1 MNKNNH
7 EKIDNPTSYFFNV
20 FFKCSAA
27 GKNSIGSFLSL
38 YRKKCPSGRIRIR
51 LGNSYD
57 GSIILGPSLLYT
69 HVNDKDKFIPEMNVN
84 ILRAGLLIG
93 VSGNPYSLE
102 PRIGFSLFNA
112 IFLNTGYAFPIHKEK
127 YFKGITFG
135 IQFNIAQK
143 HSKFYDHLKM
153 M

>member
-1 MNKNNH
+1 MRKLIILPLIFLTFFSNAQLL
-7 EKIDNPTSYFFNV
+7 EKTALGISYRYTGRNV
-20 FFKCSAA
+20 LQA
-27 GKNSIGSFLSL
+27 GLE
-38 YRKKCPSGRIRIR
+38 YR
-51 LGNSYD
+51 LGNNYV

-69 HVNDKDKFIPEMNVN
+69 HVNDKDKFIPEINVN

-93 VSGNPYSLE
+93 VSANPYSLE

-112 IFLNTGYAFPIHKEK
+112 VFLNTGYAFPIHKEK

-135 IQFNIAQK
+135 IQFNIAPK
-143 HSKFYDHLKM
+143 DSKFYDHLKM

>member
-1 MNKNNH
+1 MKKYIILPLIFVMAFSNAQLL
-7 EKIDNPTSYFFNV
+7 EKTALGISYR
-20 FFKCSAA
+20 
-27 GKNSIGSFLSL
+27 
-38 YRKKCPSGRIRIR
+38 YSGRNVLQAGLEYRF
-51 LGNSYD
+51 GNSYD

-69 HVNDKDKFIPEMNVN
+69 RVNDTDRFIPEINVN
-84 ILRAGLLIG
+84 LLRAGLLIG

-135 IQFNIAQK
+135 IQFNIAPK

>member
-1 MNKNNH
+1 MKKYIILPLIFVMAFSNAQLL
-7 EKIDNPTSYFFNV
+7 EKTAMGISYR
-20 FFKCSAA
+20 
-27 GKNSIGSFLSL
+27 
-38 YRKKCPSGRIRIR
+38 YSGRNVLQAGLEYR

-69 HVNDKDKFIPEMNVN
+69 RVNDTDRFIPEINVN
-84 ILRAGLLIG
+84 LLRAGLLIG

-135 IQFNIAQK
+135 IQFNIAPK